1 MNNQFLFT
9 TDNLIINSSS
19 LEDITLSTTEEEE
32 DKLPNTLKLKK
43 IKKSKN
49 NIETNNENNIS
60 SLTNQ
65 YKLHQPSGTTCI
77 SRTDYKTFNLN
88 TQEES
93 NENTQEES
101 NEDTQ
106 EESNEDT
113 QEESNEYNT
122 QEETNDDNTQE
133 ESNEDTLEETNDDTQ
148 EETNDDNT
156 QEESNEDTLEE
167 TNDDNTDGLEF
178 NNMNDLMSNFNG
190 IFNMMFN
197 NKNLLDERI
206 NFNEIHENVN
216 KMFSGNNDNVEFDM
230 DNILSNINMNDIN
243 IGNIMNNI
251 ENNDIVEINEKSLK
265 SENSLD
271 DFLEYESDNDNSN
284 ELEDFLE

>member
-1 MNNQFLFT
+1 MNNNQFLFK
-9 TDNLIINSSS
+9 TDNLSINSSS
-19 LEDITLSTTEEEE
+19 LEDITLSTTEEE

-88 TQEES
+88 P
-93 NENTQEES
+93 
-101 NEDTQ
+101 
-106 EESNEDT
+106 
-113 QEESNEYNT
+113 QEESNEYTQEESNNDNT
-122 QEETNDDNTQE
+122 QEESNDDNTQE
-133 ESNEDTLEETNDDTQ
+133 EINDNTQEEINDNTQEETNDDTQ
-148 EETNDDNT
+148 EESNDDT
-156 QEESNEDTLEE
+156 QEESNDDTQEESNDDTQEE

>member
-1 MNNQFLFT
+1 MNNNQFLFT
-9 TDNLIINSSS
+9 TDNSNFNSSS
-19 LEDITLSTTEEEE
+19 LEDISLSTTEEE
-32 DKLPNTLKLKK
+32 DKLPNTQKLKK

-65 YKLHQPSGTTCI
+65 YKLHQPSGINSI
-77 SRTDYKTFNLN
+77 SRTDYKTFNLKY
-88 TQEES
+88 Q
-93 NENTQEES
+93 
-101 NEDTQ
+101 
-106 EESNEDT
+106 
-113 QEESNEYNT
+113 
-122 QEETNDDNTQE
+122 
-133 ESNEDTLEETNDDTQ
+133 EETNDDTQ
-148 EETNDDNT
+148 EETSDDT
-156 QEESNEDTLEE
+156 QEETTNDNSNEENNDDSNEE
-167 TNDDNTDGLEF
+167 TNDYDSNEETNDYDSNEENNDYDSNEENNDDNTDGLEF

-206 NFNEIHENVN
+206 NFNEIQENVN
-216 KMFSGNNDNVEFDM
+216 KMFGGNNNIEFDM
-230 DNILSNINMNDIN
+230 SNILNNINMNDIN
-243 IGNIMNNI
+243 IENIMNNI

-271 DFLEYESDNDNSN
+271 DFLEYKSDDNNSN

>member
-106 EESNEDT
+106 EETNDDT

>member
-1 MNNQFLFT
+1 
-9 TDNLIINSSS
+9 
-19 LEDITLSTTEEEE
+19 
-32 DKLPNTLKLKK
+32 
-43 IKKSKN
+43 
-49 NIETNNENNIS
+49 
-60 SLTNQ
+60 
-65 YKLHQPSGTTCI
+65 
-77 SRTDYKTFNLN
+77 
-88 TQEES
+88 
-93 NENTQEES
+93 
-101 NEDTQ
+101 
-106 EESNEDT
+106 
-113 QEESNEYNT
+113 
-122 QEETNDDNTQE
+122 
-133 ESNEDTLEETNDDTQ
+133 
-148 EETNDDNT
+148 
-156 QEESNEDTLEE
+156 
-167 TNDDNTDGLEF
+167 
-178 NNMNDLMSNFNG
+178 MNDLMSNFNG

-251 ENNDIVEINEKSLK
+251 ENNDIIEINEKSLK

>member
-1 MNNQFLFT
+1 MNNNQFLFT
-9 TDNLIINSSS
+9 TDNSSINSSS
-19 LEDITLSTTEEEE
+19 LEDITLSTTEE

-88 TQEES
+88 TQEET
-93 NENTQEES
+93 NEETNDYNNQEET
-101 NEDTQ
+101 NDDIQ
-106 EESNEDT
+106 EETNKD
-113 QEESNEYNT
+113 T
-122 QEETNDDNTQE
+122 QEETNDDIQE
-133 ESNEDTLEETNDDTQ
+133 ETNKDTQEETNDDTQ
-148 EETNDDNT
+148 EE
-156 QEESNEDTLEE
+156 S
-167 TNDDNTDGLEF
+167 NDDNTDGLEF

-230 DNILSNINMNDIN
+230 DNILSNIKIQC
-243 IGNIMNNI
+243 
-251 ENNDIVEINEKSLK
+251 
-265 SENSLD
+265 
-271 DFLEYESDNDNSN
+271 
-284 ELEDFLE
+284 

>member
-1 MNNQFLFT
+1 MNNNQFLFT
-9 TDNLIINSSS
+9 TDNSSFNSSS
-19 LEDITLSTTEEEE
+19 LEDISLSTTEEE

-65 YKLHQPSGTTCI
+65 YKLHQPSGI
-77 SRTDYKTFNLN
+77 NSILRTDYKTFNLKP
-88 TQEES
+88 
-93 NENTQEES
+93 
-101 NEDTQ
+101 
-106 EESNEDT
+106 
-113 QEESNEYNT
+113 
-122 QEETNDDNTQE
+122 QEETNDD
-133 ESNEDTLEETNDDTQ
+133 SNEETNDDSN
-148 EETNDDNT
+148 EENNNDNNEENNDDNT
-156 QEESNEDTLEE
+156 N
-167 TNDDNTDGLEF
+167 GLDF

-216 KMFSGNNDNVEFDM
+216 KMFSGNNDNIEFDM
-230 DNILSNINMNDIN
+230 GNILSNINMNDIN
-243 IGNIMNNI
+243 IENIMNNV
-251 ENNDIVEINEKSLK
+251 ENNDIVEMNEKSLK

>member
-1 MNNQFLFT
+1 MNNNQFLFT
-9 TDNLIINSSS
+9 TDNSSFNSSS
-19 LEDITLSTTEEEE
+19 LEDISLSTTEEE

-88 TQEES
+88 PQEES
-93 NENTQEES
+93 NEDTQEES

-113 QEESNEYNT
+113 QEESNN
-122 QEETNDDNTQE
+122 
-133 ESNEDTLEETNDDTQ
+133 
-148 EETNDDNT
+148 
-156 QEESNEDTLEE
+156 
-167 TNDDNTDGLEF
+167 DNTDGLEF

-216 KMFSGNNDNVEFDM
+216 KMFSGNNDNVEFDI

-251 ENNDIVEINEKSLK
+251 ENNDIIEINEKSLK

>member
-1 MNNQFLFT
+1 MNNNQFLFK
-9 TDNLIINSSS
+9 TDNLSINSSS
-19 LEDITLSTTEEEE
+19 LEDITLSTTEEE

-88 TQEES
+88 P
-93 NENTQEES
+93 
-101 NEDTQ
+101 
-106 EESNEDT
+106 
-113 QEESNEYNT
+113 QEESNEYTQEESNNDNT
-122 QEETNDDNTQE
+122 QEESNDDNTQE
-133 ESNEDTLEETNDDTQ
+133 EINDNTQEETNDDTQ
-148 EETNDDNT
+148 EESNDDT
-156 QEESNEDTLEE
+156 QEESNDDTQEE

>member
-9 TDNLIINSSS
+9 TDNSSINSSS
-19 LEDITLSTTEEEE
+19 LEDITLSTIEE

-88 TQEES
+88 P
-93 NENTQEES
+93 QEES

-106 EESNEDT
+106 EESN
-113 QEESNEYNT
+113 N
-122 QEETNDDNTQE
+122 
-133 ESNEDTLEETNDDTQ
+133 
-148 EETNDDNT
+148 
-156 QEESNEDTLEE
+156 
-167 TNDDNTDGLEF
+167 DNTDGLEF

-216 KMFSGNNDNVEFDM
+216 KMFSGNNDNVEFDI

-251 ENNDIVEINEKSLK
+251 ENNDIIEINEKSLK